1 MKTLRRLCFVLSVA
15 VVLVLGSAGEAAVFP
30 GGNGAIVF
38 VRNFP
43 YPVGSELFRIEP
55 NGSDEKR
62 LTTNTLDDDGPVWS
76 PDGTKIAFAR
86 LLVFPSSS
94 ARVIFVMN
102 ADGSGAKLVTSG
114 QEMATPQVTSLTWSP
129 DGTRIAYTVEDGPSE
144 LWLTNPEGTVH
155 RRLAGPYTNVF
166 NPTWSPD
173 GRLIAFTRQVGSDA
187 EVWAVRPNGTGLHGI
202 TNHASGGGSEPAWSP
217 DGARLAY
224 LHAESFADGTDVWVI
239 NRDGTNDQNL
249 TKTAGVTEYPPAW
262 SPDGSRLLFSRD
274 VGGTTGDDIIS
285 LAVATADETNL
296 TNSPSTV
303 EGAPS
308 WSPDATKI
316 LFTRL
321 GSGLFV
327 MDDDGS
333 NEVPLADGLT
343 PNWQPLCTINGTAA
357 SETLTG
363 TSGRDVICGLGG
375 ADVIRGGDGND
386 IIFGGDGNDRIIG
399 GNGDDIVVGQA
410 GNDMLLPGPGKDLA
424 VGAAGL
430 DTVSYATSLFAI
442 SLSLIAGTATGDG
455 ADTIVSVENV
465 IGSSKA
471 DALTG
476 KSGANVLTGRGGN
489 DRLAGS
495 SGNDLL
501 LGGAGNDT
509 LNGGRGTDT
518 CKQGSGS
525 GPLISCERH

>member
-1 MKTLRRLCFVLSVA
+1 LALSLA
-15 VVLVLGSAGEAAVFP
+15 FVLVLGPAGQAGVFP
-30 GGNGAIVF
+30 GDNGAIVF

-43 YPVGSELFRIEP
+43 YPVGNELFRIEP
-55 NGSDEKR
+55 GGSDEKR
-62 LTTNTLDDDGPVWS
+62 LTTNTLDEYDPAWS

-94 ARVIFVMN
+94 QRVIFVMN
-102 ADGSGAKLVTSG
+102 ADGSGAKFVTSG
-114 QEMATPQVTSLTWSP
+114 EEMAIPQASSPTWSP

-155 RRLAGPYTNVF
+155 RRLAGPYTYVL

-187 EVWAVRPNGTGLHGI
+187 EVWAVRPNGTGLHEI
-202 TNHASGGGSEPAWSP
+202 TNHASGGASDAAWSP
-217 DGARLAY
+217 DGTRLAY
-224 LHAESFADGTDVWVI
+224 LHAESFADRTDVWVI
-239 NRDGTNDQNL
+239 DRDGTNDHNL
-249 TKTAGVTEYPPAW
+249 TKTAGVTEYPPSW
-262 SPDGSRLLFSRD
+262 SPHGSRLLFSRD
-274 VGGTTGDDIIS
+274 VGDTTGDDIIS
-285 LAVATADETNL
+285 LALATGDETNL

-303 EGAPS
+303 EGALS

-321 GSGLFV
+321 GSGLIV

-333 NEVPLADGLT
+333 NEVPLADGW
-343 PNWQPLCTINGTAA
+343 PANWQPLCTINGTPA
-357 SETLTG
+357 SETITG

-386 IIFGGDGNDRIIG
+386 IIFGGDGNDRIVG
-399 GNGDDIVVGQA
+399 GNGDDTLVGQA
-410 GNDMLLPGPGKDLA
+410 GTDTLLPGPGKDLV

-430 DTVSYATSLFAI
+430 DTISYATSLFAI
-442 SLSLIAGTATGDG
+442 SLSLKAGTATGDG

-471 DALTG
+471 DQLAG
-476 KSGANVLTGRGGN
+476 KSGPNVLTGRGGN
-489 DRLAGS
+489 DHLVGS
-495 SGNDLL
+495 YGNDLL
-501 LGGAGNDT
+501 LGGGGSDT
-509 LNGGRGTDT
+509 LNGGPGTDT